1 MGPPEML
8 NANDILRS
16 KPAESAGPRCAG
28 IPIFFRH
35 QPEEIAWLI
44 SNVLSLSHQA
54 LPTLFL
60 GTHHFPEELFTRQD
74 VVLTHHRQSPLH
86 LYYPYYL
93 RTKRDRRETCARI
106 RAGAADGQKSAA
118 PVRQGIR
125 VGAAD
130 SSEDNNLW

>member
-1 MGPPEML
+1 MNLDAPAWYCRWSSDPTETPSPLSRRMGPPEML

-93 RTKRDRRETCARI
+93 I
-106 RAGAADGQKSAA
+106 
-118 PVRQGIR
+118 PPP
-125 VGAAD
+125 
-130 SSEDNNLW
+130 